1 MGEKESDV
9 KKQDE
14 EPTVSVLIQTEIDL
28 TTDRRYK
35 KE

>member
-1 MGEKESDV
+1 MGEKESDM

-14 EPTVSVLIQTEIDL
+14 ELTVSVIIQSEVDL